1 MMLEYD
7 KLTYLKMIEKN
18 MKIIT
23 QNEIKYHWI
32 QFIRFTLFFHSM
44 MIVLMTEVD
53 QYIYVSQYVNKQL

>member
-23 QNEIKYHWI
+23 QNKIKYHWI
-32 QFIRFTLFFHSM
+32 QFIRFTLFVHSM
-44 MIVLMTEVD
+44 MIVLMKEVD
-53 QYIYVSQYVNKQL
+53 QYICKLVC